1 MDSTC
6 SSFHSLARHNF
17 LKEKFAKGTRKTNGV
32 HGKGLACFVISNL
45 GPLISWS
52 CLELSGRKP
61 KAWPE
66 QDVRV
71 RGSSNKR

>member
-6 SSFHSLARHNF
+6 SSFHSLVRHNF
-17 LKEKFAKGTRKTNGV
+17 LKEKFAKGNRKTNGV

-45 GPLISWS
+45 GLLISWS
-52 CLELSGRKP
+52 GLELSSRKP
-61 KAWPE
+61 KARPK

-71 RGSSNKR
+71 LGSANKR